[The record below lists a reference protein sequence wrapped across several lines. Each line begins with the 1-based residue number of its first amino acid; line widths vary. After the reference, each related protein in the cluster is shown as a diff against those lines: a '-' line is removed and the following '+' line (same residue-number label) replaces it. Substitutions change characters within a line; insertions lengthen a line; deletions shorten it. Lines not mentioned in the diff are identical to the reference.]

1 MIREKKSWC
10 RQEFSVIMG
19 IVFHDVVIR
28 VWFKTDCWKSG
39 FRCGRVSFWFIHLK
53 KNMKKLMEIWETT
66 EVEGKG
72 SVYRKSLSPWW
83 TPLKIW
89 FQRIQL
95 LLALVLLKGKILQPK
110 KEKRKSD
117 FLADNETLNIVFDT
131 FLFIIL
137 IFCI

>member
-1 MIREKKSWC
+1 MLIHDNSSCSSLLEYKDDQRELKKSWC

-72 SVYRKSLSPWW
+72 SVYRKSLSPGW
-83 TPLKIW
+83 TPMKIW

-110 KEKRKSD
+110 KEKGKKKKWLS
-117 FLADNETLNIVFDT
+117 
-131 FLFIIL
+131 
-137 IFCI
+137 CW